1 MQFCASVM
9 LLLLLIERWQLI
21 SPLSACKR
29 HLFSLKSLDNT
40 FVQSL
45 FPWLRKCWR
54 SSWSPRRSEPFKS
67 WKSQNPTKTQK
78 MRSPWKVSELFVPSR
93 DFVAGH
99 DLVARI
105 LVKVRGVW
113 RALHLQQISNIK
125 WDLIILE
132 NFRRS
137 RPLVW
142 WVVRGC
148 DCPDPPSRNP
158 ARQDIEN
165 NFAIWKCTVNISL
178 KCGTGLRDKILRR
191 IVPCGNQTAPCKW
204 GRVLNLNSGPLDVG
218 AVYVMAPSLHK
229 QSLNNFIFGINN
241 FNSTESSRQTIY
253 TK

>member
-93 DFVAGH
+93 DFVAWH

-158 ARQDIEN
+158 AREDIQN
-165 NFAIWKCTVNISL
+165 NCPIWKCTVEKKSKPCDTRYFSTVCLENISW
-178 KCGTGLRDKILRR
+178 KCARQDIEKNCATWEPD
-191 IVPCGNQTAPCKW
+191 C
-204 GRVLNLNSGPLDVG
+204 
-218 AVYVMAPSLHK
+218 SL
-229 QSLNNFIFGINN
+229 
-241 FNSTESSRQTIY
+241 
-253 TK
+253 